1 MNWKWGRNPST
12 EEATVKQVE
21 EFPVEFK
28 AEVLVPQEQ
37 ADIRFSDSLP
47 ELTQTWQHF
56 GKVYFS
62 QAFGAMQ

>member
-1 MNWKWGRNPST
+1 MHPTTAGRIPSRVQSRGFS
-12 EEATVKQVE
+12 ATN
-21 EFPVEFK
+21 
-28 AEVLVPQEQ
+28 Q

-62 QAFGAMQ
+62 QAFGVMQ